1 MELSIDDRNTL
12 RELGTR
18 YMTYALSEKNAEKR
32 QLWRALND
40 GTMLKPMVAI
50 DQMPWN
56 ELDVDGFLNCTVA
69 DPYFRRVEW
78 KLRSEIYK
86 WERLPADMVL
96 NPYILLPRPVG
107 NTGYGLHAEH
117 EALAVT
123 DATSSV
129 VSQRY
134 VNQFREPE
142 DIEKIK
148 TPAVSIDRAAEAEL
162 AALAQD
168 VFDGI
173 APVRMQGIIL
183 HLGFWDFIAQWMGVE
198 NCYIELMDRPEMMH
212 AIMEKLT
219 VATLDEI
226 GQINALG
233 LYDVNTNSC
242 HCSYT
247 FSDQLPSVD
256 CDRDDPTS
264 RDGWAFGM
272 AQLFT
277 SVSPAITAEFEVPY
291 MQRIFPHFGAI
302 YYGCCDRLDDR
313 LDVIC
318 KMPNIRGRRTRRS
331 APHDPRRPEA
341 RPPPG
346 ADTERYQHGKVRAGA
361 ALALGGDRGG
371 RDVQGARAGL
381 VIQLLFV
388 FANLYFFV
396 PDPAL
401 HGAEDVGAE
410 HFVVHRELAKK
421 LLHAGAFAVVVRGA
435 GIVHDRCA
443 GEARVLTDLPFLDEQ
458 KRPDDVHARAF
469 QPGVRFEAEEA
480 PLEKQAE
487 HGGLDHVVLVVGQRH
502 DVAAQGGGGGVEGAA
517 AEVRAEG
524 AGVRLFPDVKNDLGD
539 PGVNDLQ
546 RYAEA
551 VAELADRGVVNALEP
566 QRYVHRPQFETL
578 RVKTF

>member
-219 VATLDEI
+219 VATLSEI

-256 CDRDDPTS
+256 CDRDNPTS

-318 KMPNIRGRRTRRS
+318 RMPNIRKISCSPWSDRENFAANLPSRCIMSNKPNPALLAGPSFDEDAVRADLRRTIRAARKHGLRLELILKDIS
-331 APHDPRRPEA
+331 TVKYEPERLWRWA
-341 RPPPG
+341 EIAEEETCR
-346 ADTERYQHGKVRAGA
+346 EH
-361 ALALGGDRGG
+361 
-371 RDVQGARAGL
+371 
-381 VIQLLFV
+381 
-388 FANLYFFV
+388 V
-396 PDPAL
+396 PD
-401 HGAEDVGAE
+401 
-410 HFVVHRELAKK
+410 
-421 LLHAGAFAVVVRGA
+421 
-435 GIVHDRCA
+435 
-443 GEARVLTDLPFLDEQ
+443 
-458 KRPDDVHARAF
+458 
-469 QPGVRFEAEEA
+469 
-480 PLEKQAE
+480 
-487 HGGLDHVVLVVGQRH
+487 
-502 DVAAQGGGGGVEGAA
+502 
-517 AEVRAEG
+517 
-524 AGVRLFPDVKNDLGD
+524 
-539 PGVNDLQ
+539 
-546 RYAEA
+546 
-551 VAELADRGVVNALEP
+551 
-566 QRYVHRPQFETL
+566 
-578 RVKTF
+578 